1 MAGGAGPLVF
11 GGGAVWYVDAAA
23 DFLRLLHA
31 AERPAILERGAVE
44 VFETAQALGSIGA
57 EAAEDFMEAAHLW
70 RNLWGL
76 AQLAADG
83 ELVEDATGSA
93 LAGAI
98 GRSGGK
104 LVLEALS
111 RSVEEVSA
119 RAAGHVDALF
129 AGAR

>member
-1 MAGGAGPLVF
+1 MGTGTTFA
-11 GGGAVWYVDAAA
+11 AAA

-31 AERPAILERGAVE
+31 AERPAILQGGAVE
-44 VFETAQALGSIGA
+44 VFETAHALGSIGA
-57 EAAEDFMEAAHLW
+57 EAAEDLTEAAHLW

-83 ELVEDATGSA
+83 ELAEEATGLA

-119 RAAGHVDALF
+119 RAAGHVDALL
-129 AGAR
+129 ADDR